1 MHNKLNLEA
10 DGLQQQKTT
19 LSAKNGKLRLQN
31 WKNTVI
37 NMTLHLSWI
46 WRSLY

>member
-31 WKNTVI
+31 WKNLPVLCLDFCCHI
-37 NMTLHLSWI
+37 QMA
-46 WRSLY
+46 